1 MERKLRQNIKSIRRA
16 KVRHARHTETLG
28 FVKFLDILQG
38 KVNRHDLEQTKL
50 ERQIKQQRKSEQELV
65 RPDSC

>member
-1 MERKLRQNIKSIRRA
+1 MERKLKQNIKSIRRA

-28 FVKFLDILQG
+28 FIKFLDILEG

-65 RPDSC
+65 RPDGC